1 MKRHLVAIVIF
12 ASTVALLAQQPK
24 VSNTQFTV
32 EPIGGTLTATV
43 DRFRHSAEQLWLGY
57 EVPALPQS
65 HLSTCS
71 NWSDSST
78 MDDGCCGEYRLEDT
92 GNYSMN
98 RGDRAPVAQNIYVL
112 LRLDHDQIMR
122 VRPVMAGCHLDA
134 GGVPFTWITGVKPEE
149 SVAFLAQAATQASD
163 SNRSRIVDGAL
174 LSISYH
180 ASPEAT
186 HALAEIASSASNAM
200 HTREQAAF
208 WLGVQRG
215 HEGFVALQSLEKQI
229 TDPSL
234 REKLPFD
241 FSQNSDPAAMDELLR
256 MAKSDPETKVREQA
270 LFWLAQKA
278 GKKATAALTDAIQ
291 NDPETD
297 VKKKA
302 VFALSQLPKDEG
314 VPQLI
319 HVADTNSNPAVR
331 KEAFF
336 WLGQS
341 QDPRALAYLEEVL
354 KR

>member
-1 MKRHLVAIVIF
+1 MKRHLIAIVIC
-12 ASTVALLAQQPK
+12 ASTLAVLAQQPR

-43 DRFRHSAEQLWLGY
+43 DRFRHSTEQLWLGY
-57 EVPALPQS
+57 QVAALPQS

-71 NWSDSST
+71 NWSDTSQ
-78 MDDGCCGEYRLEDT
+78 MDDGCCGEYRLEDD
-92 GNYSMN
+92 NHSMN
-98 RGDRAPVAQNIYVL
+98 RNDRAAADQNIDVL
-112 LRLDHDQIMR
+112 LRLDHGAIIK
-122 VRPVMAGCHLDA
+122 VRPVMAGCRLDA
-134 GGVPFTWITGVKPEE
+134 GGVPFTWLTGVKAEE
-149 SVAFLAQAATQASD
+149 SVAFLSGLATQSTE
-163 SNRSRIVDGAL
+163 SGHSRVVDGAL

-180 ASPEAT
+180 ATPEAT
-186 HALAEIASSASNAM
+186 RVLSDIAASTAPM
-200 HTREQAAF
+200 HLREQAAF

-215 HEGFVALQSLEKQI
+215 HEGFAALQALEKKI
-229 TDPSL
+229 TETAF

-241 FSQNSDPAAMDELLR
+241 FSQNSDPGAEDELLHL
-256 MAKSDPETKVREQA
+256 AKFDAEPKVREQA

-278 GKKATAALTDAIQ
+278 GKKATAALRDAIQ
-291 NDPETD
+291 DDPETD

-319 HVADTNSNPAVR
+319 HVADTNANLAVR

-341 QDPRALAYLEEVL
+341 HDPRALAYLEQVL

>member
-1 MKRHLVAIVIF
+1 MKKHLVAIVIC
-12 ASTVALLAQQPK
+12 ASTLAVLAQQPK
-24 VSNTQFTV
+24 VSNTQFNV

-43 DRFRHSAEQLWLGY
+43 DRFRHSAEQHWLGY
-57 EVPALPQS
+57 EVAALPQS

-71 NWSDSST
+71 NWSNTSQ
-78 MDDGCCGEYRLEDT
+78 MDDGCCGEYRLEESD
-92 GNYSMN
+92 NYSVK
-98 RGDRAPVAQNIYVL
+98 RGEHEAAEQNIYLL
-112 LRLDHDQIMR
+112 LRLDHGQI
-122 VRPVMAGCHLDA
+122 VKIRPVMAGCHLDA

-149 SVAFLAQAATQASD
+149 SVTFLSGLATQS
-163 SNRSRIVDGAL
+163 SNPSRVVDGAL

-180 ASPEAT
+180 ATPEAT
-186 HALAEIASSASNAM
+186 RSLSDIASSTAPM
-200 HTREQAAF
+200 HLREQAAF

-215 HEGFVALQSLEKQI
+215 HEGFLALQALEKK
-229 TDPSL
+229 TTETAF

-241 FSQNSDPAAMDELLR
+241 FSQNSDPGAEDELVR
-256 MAKSDPETKVREQA
+256 MAKFDAEPKVREQA

-278 GKKATAALTDAIQ
+278 GKKATAALTDAIRD
-291 NDPETD
+291 DPETD

-302 VFALSQLPKDEG
+302 VFALSQLPKDES

-336 WLGQS
+336 WLGES
-341 QDPRALAYLEEVL
+341 QDPRALAYLEQVL

>member
-1 MKRHLVAIVIF
+1 MKRHLLAIVIC
-12 ASTVALLAQQPK
+12 ASTLALLAQQPK
-24 VSNTQFTV
+24 VTNTQFTV
-32 EPIGGTLTATV
+32 EPLGGKLTVAV
-43 DRFRHSAEQLWLGY
+43 DRFRQSSEQLWLGY
-57 EVPALPQS
+57 EVAALPQS

-71 NWSDSST
+71 NWSDTSQ
-78 MDDGCCGEYRLEDT
+78 MDDGCCGEYRLEENDH
-92 GNYSMN
+92 SMSS
-98 RGDRAPVAQNIYVL
+98 GDRAPVPQNIYIL
-112 LRLDHDQIMR
+112 FRLDHGQIIR

-134 GGVPFTWITGVKPEE
+134 GGVPFTWLTGVNPDE
-149 SVAFLAQAATQASD
+149 SVAFLAQLATQSSQSD
-163 SNRSRIVDGAL
+163 HSKIIDGAL

-180 ASPEAT
+180 ETPEAT
-186 HALAEIASSASNAM
+186 HALSQIALSTASM
-200 HTREQAAF
+200 HVREQAAF

-215 HEGFVALQSLEKQI
+215 HEGFVALQALEKQ
-229 TDPSL
+229 TTETAF

-241 FSQNSDPAAMDELLR
+241 FSQNSDPEAQDELLR
-256 MAKSDPETKVREQA
+256 MAKSDANPKVREQA

-278 GKKATAALTDAIQ
+278 GKKASAAITDAIQ

-319 HVADTNSNPAVR
+319 HVADTNPNPVIR

-341 QDPRALAYLEEVL
+341 QDARALAYLEQVL

>member
-1 MKRHLVAIVIF
+1 MKRHLIAIVIC
-12 ASTVALLAQQPK
+12 ASTLALLAQQPK
-24 VSNTQFTV
+24 VSNTHFTV

-43 DRFRHSAEQLWLGY
+43 DRFRNSTEQLWLGY

-65 HLSTCS
+65 HLFTCS
-71 NWSDSST
+71 NWSDSSA
-78 MDDGCCGEYRLEDT
+78 MDDGCCGVYRLEET
-92 GNYSMN
+92 NYSMN
-98 RGDRAPVAQNIYVL
+98 RGDPTPPIQNIHVL
-112 LRLDHDQIMR
+112 LRLDHGQLIKI
-122 VRPVMAGCHLDA
+122 RPVMASCRLDA
-134 GGVPFTWITGVKPEE
+134 RGVPFTWLTGVKPEE
-149 SVAFLAQAATQASD
+149 SVTFLAQLATQASE
-163 SNRSRIVDGAL
+163 SNRSRVVDEAL

-180 ASPEAT
+180 ATSEAT
-186 HALAEIASSASNAM
+186 SALAGIASSAAPI
-200 HTREQAAF
+200 HLREQAAF

-215 HEGFVALQSLEKQI
+215 HEGFVALQELEKK
-229 TDPSL
+229 TADTAL

-241 FSQNSDPAAMDELLR
+241 FSQNSDPGAEDELLR
-256 MAKSDPETKVREQA
+256 MAKSASDAKVREQA

-278 GKKATAALTDAIQ
+278 GKKATGAITDAIE

-302 VFALSQLPKDEG
+302 VFALSQLPKDES

-319 HVADTNSNPAVR
+319 HVADTNSNPAIR

-341 QDPRALAYLEEVL
+341 QDPRALAYLEQVL

>member
-1 MKRHLVAIVIF
+1 MKKHLVAIVIC
-12 ASTVALLAQQPK
+12 ASTLALLAQQQPK
-24 VSNTQFTV
+24 VSNTNFTV
-32 EPIGGTLTATV
+32 EPTGGTLTATV
-43 DRFRHSAEQLWLGY
+43 DRFRHSSEQLWLGY
-57 EVPALPQS
+57 EVVALPQS
-65 HLSTCS
+65 HLSTCT
-71 NWSDSST
+71 NWSDTSPV
-78 MDDGCCGEYRLEDT
+78 DDGCCGEYRLED
-92 GNYSMN
+92 NDHYSMN
-98 RGDRAPVAQNIYVL
+98 RSNKAAAEQNIYIL
-112 LRLDHDQIMR
+112 IRLDHDAVIK

-134 GGVPFTWITGVKPEE
+134 GGVPFTWLTGVKPED
-149 SVAFLAQAATQASD
+149 SVTFLSGLATQSSA
-163 SNRSRIVDGAL
+163 SNRVVDGAL

-180 ASPEAT
+180 ATPEAT
-186 HALAEIASSASNAM
+186 RVLSDIASSSNATM
-200 HTREQAAF
+200 HLREQAAF

-215 HEGFVALQSLEKQI
+215 HEGFVALQALEKRT
-229 TDPSL
+229 TDTAL

-241 FSQNSDPAAMDELLR
+241 FSQNSDPGAEDELLR
-256 MAKSDPETKVREQA
+256 MAKSDPDTKVREQA

-278 GKKATAALTDAIQ
+278 GKKASAAITDAIQ

-319 HVADTNSNPAVR
+319 HVADTNSNPAIR

-341 QDPRALAYLEEVL
+341 QDPRALAYLEQVL

>member
-1 MKRHLVAIVIF
+1 MKRHLVAIIIC
-12 ASTVALLAQQPK
+12 ASTVALIAQQPK
-24 VSNTQFTV
+24 VSNTQFTI
-32 EPIGGTLTATV
+32 EPTGGTLTATV
-43 DRFRHSAEQLWLGY
+43 DRFRHSTERLWLGY

-71 NWSDSST
+71 NWSDTSQV
-78 MDDGCCGEYRLEDT
+78 DDGCCGEYRLE
-92 GNYSMN
+92 GNNYSMN
-98 RGDRAPVAQNIYVL
+98 RGDKTPAVQNVYVL
-112 LRLDHDQIMR
+112 LRYDQGQLIKI
-122 VRPVMAGCHLDA
+122 RPVMAGCHLDA
-134 GGVPFTWITGVKPEE
+134 GGVAFTWLTGIQPEE
-149 SVAFLAQAATQASD
+149 SVSFLAQLATQASESD
-163 SNRSRIVDGAL
+163 HFRIVDGAL

-180 ASPEAT
+180 ANSAAT
-186 HALAEIASSASNAM
+186 QSLAQIASSAAPM

-215 HEGFVALQSLEKQI
+215 HEGFLALQSLESKS
-229 TDPSL
+229 TDAGF

-241 FSQNSDPAAMDELLR
+241 FSQNSDPAAEDELLH
-256 MAKSDPETKVREQA
+256 MAKFDGDTKVREQA
-270 LFWLAQKA
+270 LFWLAQRA

-319 HVADTNSNPAVR
+319 HVADTNSNPAIR

-341 QDPRALAYLEEVL
+341 QDPRALAYLEQVL